1 MKAAGLSAKASALLL
16 ALGSFMTSAICI
28 GALAP
33 QQKLDTAE
41 VARWEALTEQ
51 IEDSLPAN
59 SCPGREP
66 NIGIVNAANFGGDSV
81 ALVDYCPGGAYTDWI
96 IAMRLEA
103 EQPVLAKFRKNGK
116 AISMDFASGSSVKHS
131 ADVELV
137 PQRRAIYDKHCES
150 RNGER
155 FSCVVNAYVW
165 NSKLKTFD
173 WDGPLSAQATR
184 PLK

>member
-1 MKAAGLSAKASALLL
+1 MSVVP
-16 ALGSFMTSAICI
+16 
-28 GALAP
+28 P

-41 VARWEALTEQ
+41 IARWEALTEQ

-66 NIGIVNAANFGGDSV
+66 NIGIVNAADFGGDSV

-96 IAMRLEA
+96 IAVRLEA
-103 EQPVLAKFRKNGK
+103 GQPVLAKFRKNGK
-116 AISMDFASGSSVKHS
+116 FIWMDFASGSSVMHS

-137 PQRRAIYDKHCES
+137 PQKRAIYDKHCES
-150 RNGER
+150 ISGGK

-165 NSKLKTFD
+165 NPKLKTFD
-173 WDGPLSAQATR
+173 WDGPLSGQATR
-184 PLK
+184 SLK